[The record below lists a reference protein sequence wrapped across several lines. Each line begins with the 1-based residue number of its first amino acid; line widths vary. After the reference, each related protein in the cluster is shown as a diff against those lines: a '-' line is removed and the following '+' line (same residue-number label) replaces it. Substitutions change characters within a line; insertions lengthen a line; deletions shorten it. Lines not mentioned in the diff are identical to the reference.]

1 MRSVRCRLSMVCD
14 GEEAN
19 QLSLPQSEFAQTP
32 TPDLNLLDM
41 QLPRKEGHT
50 LQLPSNLND
59 RGAPQR

>member
-1 MRSVRCRLSMVCD
+1 MARRRISFLYLK
-14 GEEAN
+14 G
-19 QLSLPQSEFAQTP
+19 EFAQTP

-50 LQLPSNLND
+50 LQFPSNLND